1 MYTIGPSCVFASVCV
16 SVISDR
22 SFVCLLCV
30 SGFLWFWYRAVP
42 APHPFTL
49 WPCVTGIVRTSVCAA
64 RRIYCRRA
72 TRCLPVVPS
81 QTLRRSE
88 LLRLIAL
95 SCHLSAPLFIYL
107 SVVFVRFPCWVGS
120 QCCTMLV
127 LDVCFSPVAELVL
140 RFYIM
145 NKLNKRAEFLL
156 SLYAYGVQ

>member
-1 MYTIGPSCVFASVCV
+1 MIMYTIGPSCVFASVCV

-30 SGFLWFWYRAVP
+30 SGFLWFWCRAVP

-49 WPCVTGIVRTSVCAA
+49 WPCVTGTVRTSVCAA

-107 SVVFVRFPCWVGS
+107 SISGVCAFSLLGWFPVLHHVGS
-120 QCCTMLV
+120 RRLFFTSCRVSFKV
-127 LDVCFSPVAELVL
+127 LYYEQ
-140 RFYIM
+140 I
-145 NKLNKRAEFLL
+145 K
-156 SLYAYGVQ
+156 